1 MRRPI
6 SQQMSFG
13 DGFIDA
19 SLYQLDEELT
29 KVDELLSN
37 AQLLKPFEEVFD
49 PNLGRPGTAV
59 GVYLR
64 MMYLKFRWGLSY
76 EEVEREVRE
85 RLPWRYFC
93 RLSLMDPVPDAT
105 TLIKLNQR
113 FGEERVK
120 GLNQHLVKQLLKSR
134 SIKPRRIRID
144 STTVEAHISYP
155 NDVGVIHQAVKTL
168 TRTVAS
174 MGQKIISHVRA
185 TKRALFNWS
194 QTAKANPK
202 ERKARGRKILKKV
215 AKLAKDTVEGS
226 QKVLQS
232 LRGSAAVKSAK
243 LKQRL
248 SEQIQLAQ
256 SILNQTEQKLQGIK
270 SIPERIVSFHD
281 SEARPIRK
289 GKLNKAVEFGRT
301 LQLLQDS
308 SGVILHYEV
317 HRGNPSDRTELLSV
331 LRQAKRTLS
340 IKPTELAA
348 DRGYYSA
355 ENLVQ
360 LGKLGIERVGIP
372 KVGRLSKKEKA
383 HQRTR
388 WFRQLQRFR
397 CGIEAS
403 ISMLKRKFG
412 LDRVLPRGS
421 AGTAIWTGLSI
432 FAYNLWQRT

>member
-19 SLYQLDEELT
+19 SLYELDEELK

-37 AQLLKPFEEVFD
+37 AQLLKPFEEAFD
-49 PNLGRPGTAV
+49 PSLGRPGTAV
-59 GVYLR
+59 GIYLR

-93 RLSLMDPVPDAT
+93 RLSLMDEVPDAT

-113 FGEERVK
+113 FGQQRITD
-120 GLNQHLVKQLLKSR
+120 LNKHLVKRLLKSG

-144 STTVEAHISYP
+144 STTLEAHISYP

-168 TRTVAS
+168 TYSAAS
-174 MGQKIISHVRA
+174 LGTKIASHVRA
-185 TKRALFNWS
+185 TKRALFSWS
-194 QTAKANPK
+194 QTARANPK
-202 ERKARGRKILKKV
+202 ERKAKGRKILNKV
-215 AKLAKDTVEGS
+215 AKLAKHTVE
-226 QKVLQS
+226 QS
-232 LRGSAAVKSAK
+232 RQAFQWLRGSASDQSAK
-243 LKQRL
+243 LKQRFF
-248 SEQIQLAQ
+248 EQIELAQ
-256 SILNQTEQKLQGIK
+256 TILSQTGQKLQGKK

-301 LQLLQDS
+301 LQLVQDS
-308 SGVILHYEV
+308 SGVIVHYEL

-331 LRQAKRTLS
+331 LRQTKMSLG
-340 IKPTELAA
+340 IKPKELAA

-355 ENLVQ
+355 DNVLK
-360 LGKLGIERVGIP
+360 LGKAGIEKVGIP
-372 KVGRLSKKEKA
+372 KVGRLSRKEKA
-383 HQRTR
+383 HQQTK

-412 LDRVLPRGS
+412 LGRVLAKGS
-421 AGTAIWTGLSI
+421 AGTAIWTGLAI
-432 FAYNLWQRT
+432 FAYNLWQRR